1 MRRSAEDI
9 AHLYWQRRENAGGE
23 RQRMRDIAALYGGD
37 IAIPLSELQREER
50 SAVVNFAR
58 MGINQMGMR
67 AASTPPRVV
76 PVEVDYG
83 RADSA
88 RKRAEL
94 RRRVNHGWWG
104 ANRLN
109 LQMRQRA
116 RWLFAYATSPAYIKP
131 CFKTDMPKWHPR
143 SPLDTYS
150 APTTS
155 MVDYVPTDCI
165 FAQTRSVGWVRVH
178 HPEHAMHFVN
188 SHVDDFVD
196 VVEYVD
202 HEQVSIVLCLGARKR
217 WEAQEGVMS
226 PGGSGW
232 NDTSRVGRGVML
244 TSFANRA
251 GRPLAVVAGNVSLER
266 RVGQYDGIIGMY
278 QAQAKLQA
286 LSTIARER
294 GVFQETWL
302 VQRPGENEPPEVIAQ
317 ADPRTGR
324 VGIVR
329 NGVFDRASV
338 DPQYATDN
346 GIALLER
353 AQRVEA
359 GIPADFGGEAG
370 SNVRTGKR
378 ADGIISAA
386 VDPLIQEA
394 HDIFAASLE
403 DENKAAIAIDK
414 AYWGTESKSFY
425 VSWGGDDCKVVYTPN
440 DVWEIDEH
448 RVRYPLPGGDVH
460 DVNIATG
467 QAIGAGMMSVRTGAG
482 INPMIENPEF
492 EHDQIIAEQLERAM
506 LDQILAMATTPGA
519 GMEPVDLARLAQLVK
534 SDKVELFEAV
544 QMVQREA
551 QERQAAVPE
560 APAEA
565 MPGLSPPGAGA
576 EASGVFNTTPDQ
588 QGLSQLLMSLT
599 GPQMAL
605 NTANSAGGGV

>member
-1 MRRSAEDI
+1 MRTAEDI
-9 AHLYWQRRENAGGE
+9 AHLYHQRRDAAGAE
-23 RQRMRDIAALYGGD
+23 RQRMRDIASLYGGD

-50 SAVVNFAR
+50 AAVVNFAR

-67 AASTPPRVV
+67 AASTPPVIV

-88 RKRAEL
+88 RKRAEM

-131 CFKTDMPKWHPR
+131 CFRTDMPRWHPR
-143 SPLDTYS
+143 SPLDTYA
-150 APTTS
+150 APTMS

-178 HPEHAMHFVN
+178 YPEKSAFFQDNHA
-188 SHVDDFVD
+188 DDMVD
-196 VVEYVD
+196 VIEYVD
-202 HEQVSIVLCLGARKR
+202 HEQVSIVMCLKARKR
-217 WEAQEGVMS
+217 WQVAEGVMS
-226 PGGSGW
+226 PGGSPW
-232 NDTSRVGRGVML
+232 EDTTRVGQGIML
-244 TSFANRA
+244 DSYANRA
-251 GRPLAVVAGNVSLER
+251 GRPLAIVAGNVSLER

-302 VQRPGENEPPEVIAQ
+302 VQRPGEQEPPEIIAQ
-317 ADPRTGR
+317 ADPRTGH

-329 NGVFDRASV
+329 NGVFDRATV

-403 DENKAAIAIDK
+403 DENKVAIAIDK
-414 AYWGTESKSFY
+414 AYWGSESKTFY
-425 VSWGGDDCKVVYTPN
+425 VSWEGDDCKVTYTPE
-440 DVWEIDEH
+440 DTWEIDEH

-460 DVNIATG
+460 DINIATG
-467 QAIGAGMMSVRTGAG
+467 QAIGAGMLSVQTGAAL
-482 INPMIENPEF
+482 NPLIKNPEK
-492 EHDQIIAEQLERAM
+492 ERDLIISERISGM
-506 LDQILAMATTPGA
+506 VLAKIEVDSQTPGS
-519 GMEPVDLARLAQLVK
+519 GWEMPDLLRLAELVR
-534 SDKVELFEAV
+534 SDKAELIEAAI
-544 QMVQREA
+544 QVQREA
-551 QERQAAVPE
+551 QERQAT
-560 APAEA
+560 PAA
-565 MPGLSPPGAGA
+565 TQADMMPGVAPPGQGVEQPGA
-576 EASGVFNTTPDQ
+576 FNTTPDQ
-588 QGLSQLLMSLT
+588 EGLSGLLAQLTM
-599 GPQMAL
+599 PQMAL
-605 NTANSAGGGV
+605 GTMNNAGGGV